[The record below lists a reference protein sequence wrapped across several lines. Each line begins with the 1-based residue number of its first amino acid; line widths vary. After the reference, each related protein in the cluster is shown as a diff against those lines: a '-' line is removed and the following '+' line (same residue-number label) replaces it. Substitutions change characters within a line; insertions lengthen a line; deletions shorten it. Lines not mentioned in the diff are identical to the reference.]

1 MYVCVLCVC
10 MSCILLCS
18 FVLIK
23 PYGWIFF
30 IYWLHWDFVA
40 MCGLSLV
47 MVSGGYSLTAV
58 CRLHIVVA
66 SLVEHSLQAR
76 GLQQLQLTGSRV
88 WAQQLQDTRACLLH
102 SMWKLPRP
110 GIKPMSPALACRFL
124 TTGPSGKSLTLD
136 LTAVLSLSTSTIV
149 IYIFYL
155 KYFILILAF
164 NLFHIYAILNVQ
176 HFSSPFLPSLQ
187 WHPTPVLLPEKSHG
201 RRSLV
206 GCSPWGH

>member
-1 MYVCVLCVC
+1 MTYHIIFDMSVVSRGYMYVCMYVCVLCVC

-66 SLVEHSLQAR
+66 SLVEHSL
-76 GLQQLQLTGSRV
+76 
-88 WAQQLQDTRACLLH
+88 
-102 SMWKLPRP
+102 
-110 GIKPMSPALACRFL
+110 
-124 TTGPSGKSLTLD
+124 
-136 LTAVLSLSTSTIV
+136 
-149 IYIFYL
+149 
-155 KYFILILAF
+155 
-164 NLFHIYAILNVQ
+164 
-176 HFSSPFLPSLQ
+176 
-187 WHPTPVLLPEKSHG
+187 
-201 RRSLV
+201 
-206 GCSPWGH
+206 

>member
-10 MSCILLCS
+10 MSCIILCS

-66 SLVEHSLQAR
+66 SLVVEHSLQAR

-110 GIKPMSPALACRFL
+110 GIKPMSPALAGRFL
-124 TTGPSGKSLTLD
+124 TNGPSGKSLTLD
-136 LTAVLSLSTSTIV
+136 FNCSTQSLY
-149 IYIFYL
+149 IYYSYLHILLEIFYL
-155 KYFILILAF
+155 
-164 NLFHIYAILNVQ
+164 NLSF
-176 HFSSPFLPSLQ
+176 
-187 WHPTPVLLPEKSHG
+187 
-201 RRSLV
+201 
-206 GCSPWGH
+206 